1 MPLTQDNQYFKVS
14 TPLGKDKLIFRN
26 LQGNEKLSELFEYT
40 VEVISETNNLAF
52 DNIVGK
58 PVGVTLEFTNS
69 YKRYIHGI
77 ATAFT
82 QARSDKTPN
91 AETHLTVYHI
101 TLRPWFWFL
110 TLTKNCQIFQNMSTP
125 EIIKAI
131 FKGLGFSDFKDSLR
145 NTYTKREYCVQYDE
159 SAFAFA
165 FAFVCRLME
174 DDGIFYF
181 FEHTESKHTL
191 VLADDLSVHKNVI
204 GYNKV
209 RYWEIYESSNP
220 ENVIYKC
227 LMSQQTVPAK
237 YAIDDYHFE
246 TPATNLMTEVSG
258 KSKSKMRIYEY
269 QGYQGGIDTTGAA
282 DKVAKNRIQ
291 SFEWQQK
298 ILFGESYCIGFGAGG
313 KFTLEKHPRKNLNSE
328 YVIYALSIS
337 ASLTEYSNSFQAI
350 PATVQF
356 RPIVSTPKPRIAG
369 LQTAVVTGPKGEEI
383 YTDKY
388 GRIKVQ
394 FHWDQKG
401 KKDDKTTCFI
411 RVNQSWAGKAWGRLF
426 LPRIG
431 QEVLVSFVNG
441 DPDRPLVIGS
451 VYNAEQTVPYA
462 LPTNK
467 TKSTLKTRSTT
478 KGGAKDFNEISFEDK
493 KGKELFYQHAQK
505 DMHIMVEHDRQK
517 TVGNNEVNKIKKNR
531 TTTIEEEHETL
542 TINKG
547 NRFVYVKKGNE
558 THEVKGKRDLK
569 ITGNETH
576 KNDANFTHE
585 VTGNYKLKVTGKLTI
600 EATGKIVIKGSQD
613 IQTEAGMN
621 IKEKAGMNFETKA
634 GLNIKNKAGI
644 NLENQAGVSVKNK
657 ANVSIENKA
666 NVSIKSTANVSL
678 ENKGNVMIKNE
689 GGAMMKEKGGAMGQV
704 EGGGIL
710 IIKGGIVM
718 IN

>member
-14 TPLGKDKLIFRN
+14 TPLGKDKLIFRH

-40 VEVISETNNLAF
+40 VEAISETNNLAF
-52 DNIVGK
+52 DSIVGK

-82 QARSDKTPN
+82 QAKSDKTPD
-91 AETHLTVYHI
+91 AETHLTVYHV

-131 FKGLGFSDFKDSLR
+131 FKELGFSDFKDSLKG
-145 NTYTKREYCVQYDE
+145 TYTKREYCVQYDE
-159 SAFAFA
+159 TAFS
-165 FAFVCRLME
+165 FVCRLME

-181 FEHTESKHTL
+181 FEHSESKHTL
-191 VLADDLSVHKNVI
+191 VLADDLSVHQNVI
-204 GYNKV
+204 GYNKI
-209 RYWEIYESSNP
+209 RFWEIYESSNP
-220 ENVIYKC
+220 EDVIHKC
-227 LMSQQTVPAK
+227 FISQQTLPAK

-246 TPATNLMTEVSG
+246 TPSTDLKTEVTG
-258 KSKSKMRIYEY
+258 KSTSKMRIYEY
-269 QGYQGGIDTTGAA
+269 QSYQGGIDTTSAA
-282 DKVAKNRIQ
+282 DKVANTRIQ
-291 SFEWQQK
+291 SFEWQKK

-313 KFTLEKHPRKNLNSE
+313 KFTLEKHPRKDINAE
-328 YVIYALSIS
+328 YIIYSLSIS

-401 KKDDKTTCFI
+401 KKDEQTTCFI

-462 LPTNK
+462 LPANK
-467 TKSTLKTRSTT
+467 TKSTLKTRSSL
-478 KGGAKDFNEISFEDK
+478 KGGTEDFNEIFFEDK
-493 KGKELFYQHAQK
+493 KGEELFYQHAQK
-505 DMHIMVEHDRQK
+505 DMTIMVEHDRQK
-517 TVGNNEVNKIKKNR
+517 TVGNDEINKIKKNR

-542 TINKG
+542 TVEKG
-547 NRFVYVKKGNE
+547 NRFVYVKTGNE

-569 ITGNETH
+569 VTGNETH

-585 VTGNYKLKVTGKLTI
+585 VTGNYKLKVMGTLTI
-600 EATGKIVIKGSQD
+600 EVTGNVSIKGSQN
-613 IQTEAGMN
+613 IKTEAM
-621 IKEKAGMNFETKA
+621 
-634 GLNIKNKAGI
+634 LNMKNKAGI
-644 NLENQAGVSVKNK
+644 NFENEAGVTMKNK
-657 ANVSIENKA
+657 ANVSIENNA

-689 GGAMMKEKGGAMGQV
+689 GGAMMQEKGGAMGQV

>member
-14 TPLGKDKLIFRN
+14 TPLGKDKLIFRH

-40 VEVISETNNLAF
+40 VEAISETNNLAF

-82 QARSDKTPN
+82 QAKSDKTPD
-91 AETHLTVYHI
+91 AETHLTVYHV

-131 FKGLGFSDFKDSLR
+131 FKELGFSDFKDSLKG
-145 NTYTKREYCVQYDE
+145 TYTKREYCVQYDE
-159 SAFAFA
+159 TAFS
-165 FAFVCRLME
+165 FVCRLME

-191 VLADDLSVHKNVI
+191 VLADDLSVHQNVI

-209 RYWEIYESSNP
+209 RFWEIYESSNP
-220 ENVIYKC
+220 EDVIHKC
-227 LMSQQTVPAK
+227 FMSQQTLPAK

-246 TPATNLMTEVSG
+246 TPLTDLKTEVTG
-258 KSKSKMRIYEY
+258 KSTSKMRIYEY
-269 QGYQGGIDTTGAA
+269 QSYQGGIDTTSAA
-282 DKVAKNRIQ
+282 DKVANTRIQ
-291 SFEWQQK
+291 SFEWQKK
-298 ILFGESYCIGFGAGG
+298 ILFGESYCIGFGAGR
-313 KFTLEKHPRKNLNSE
+313 KFTLEKHPRKDINAE
-328 YVIYALSIS
+328 YIIYSLSIS

-401 KKDDKTTCFI
+401 KKDEQTTCFI

-462 LPTNK
+462 LPANK
-467 TKSTLKTRSTT
+467 TKSTLKTRSSL
-478 KGGAKDFNEISFEDK
+478 KGGTEDFNEIFFEDK
-493 KGKELFYQHAQK
+493 KGEELFYQHAQK
-505 DMHIMVEHDRQK
+505 DMTIMVEHDRQK
-517 TVGNNEVNKIKKNR
+517 TVGNDEINKIKKNR

-542 TINKG
+542 TVEKG
-547 NRFVYVKKGNE
+547 NRFVYVKTGNE

-569 ITGNETH
+569 VTGNETH

-585 VTGNYKLKVTGKLTI
+585 VTGNYKLKVMGTLTI
-600 EATGKIVIKGSQD
+600 EVTGNVSIKGSQN
-613 IQTEAGMN
+613 IKTEAM
-621 IKEKAGMNFETKA
+621 
-634 GLNIKNKAGI
+634 LNMKNKAGI
-644 NLENQAGVSVKNK
+644 NFENEAGVTMKNK
-657 ANVSIENKA
+657 ANVSIENNA

-689 GGAMMKEKGGAMGQV
+689 GGAMMQEKGGAMGQV

>member
-14 TPLGKDKLIFRN
+14 TPLGKDKLIFRH

-40 VEVISETNNLAF
+40 VEAISEINNLAF

-82 QARSDKTPN
+82 QAKSDKTPD
-91 AETHLTVYHI
+91 AETHLTVYHV

-131 FKGLGFSDFKDSLR
+131 FKELGFSDFKDSLKG
-145 NTYTKREYCVQYDE
+145 TYTKREYCVQYDE
-159 SAFAFA
+159 TAFS
-165 FAFVCRLME
+165 FVCRLME

-181 FEHTESKHTL
+181 FEHSESKHTL
-191 VLADDLSVHKNVI
+191 VLADDLSVHQNVI

-209 RYWEIYESSNP
+209 RFWEIYESSNP
-220 ENVIYKC
+220 EDVIHKC
-227 LMSQQTVPAK
+227 FISQQTLPAK

-246 TPATNLMTEVSG
+246 TPSTDLKTEVTG
-258 KSKSKMRIYEY
+258 KSTSKMRIYEY
-269 QGYQGGIDTTGAA
+269 QSYQGGIDTTSAA
-282 DKVAKNRIQ
+282 DKVANTRIQ
-291 SFEWQQK
+291 SFEWQKK
-298 ILFGESYCIGFGAGG
+298 ILFGESYCIGFGAGR
-313 KFTLEKHPRKNLNSE
+313 KFTLEKHPRKDINAE
-328 YVIYALSIS
+328 YIIYSLSIS

-401 KKDDKTTCFI
+401 KKDEQTTCFI

-462 LPTNK
+462 LPANK
-467 TKSTLKTRSTT
+467 TKSTLKTRSSL
-478 KGGAKDFNEISFEDK
+478 KGGTEDFNEIFFEDK
-493 KGKELFYQHAQK
+493 KGEELFYQHAQK
-505 DMHIMVEHDRQK
+505 DMTIMVEHDRQK
-517 TVGNNEVNKIKKNR
+517 TVGNDEINKIKKNR

-542 TINKG
+542 TVEKG
-547 NRFVYVKKGNE
+547 NRFVYVKTGNE

-569 ITGNETH
+569 VTGNETH

-585 VTGNYKLKVTGKLTI
+585 VTGNYKLKVMGTLTI
-600 EATGKIVIKGSQD
+600 EVTGNVSIKGSQN
-613 IQTEAGMN
+613 IKTEAM
-621 IKEKAGMNFETKA
+621 
-634 GLNIKNKAGI
+634 LNMKNKAGI
-644 NLENQAGVSVKNK
+644 NFENEAGVTMKNK
-657 ANVSIENKA
+657 ANVSIENNA

-689 GGAMMKEKGGAMGQV
+689 GGAMMQEKGGAMGQV

>member
-14 TPLGKDKLIFRN
+14 TPLGKDKLIFRH

-40 VEVISETNNLAF
+40 VEAISEINNLAF

-82 QARSDKTPN
+82 QAKSERTPV
-91 AETHLTVYHI
+91 AETHLTIYHV

-131 FKGLGFSDFKDSLR
+131 FKELGFSDFKDSLKG
-145 NTYTKREYCVQYDE
+145 TYTKREYCVQYDE
-159 SAFAFA
+159 TAFS
-165 FAFVCRLME
+165 FVCRLME

-191 VLADDLSVHKNVI
+191 VLADDLSVHQNVI
-204 GYNKV
+204 GYNKI
-209 RYWEIYESSNP
+209 RFWEIYESSNP
-220 ENVIYKC
+220 EDVIHKC
-227 LMSQQTVPAK
+227 FMSQQTLPAK

-246 TPATNLMTEVSG
+246 TPSTDLKTEVTG
-258 KSKSKMRIYEY
+258 KSTSKMRIYEY
-269 QGYQGGIDTTGAA
+269 QSYQGGIDTTSAA
-282 DKVAKNRIQ
+282 DKVANTRIQ
-291 SFEWQQK
+291 SFEWQKK

-313 KFTLEKHPRKNLNSE
+313 KFTLEKHPRKDINAE
-328 YVIYALSIS
+328 YIIYSLSIS

-401 KKDDKTTCFI
+401 KKDEQTTCFI

-462 LPTNK
+462 LPANK
-467 TKSTLKTRSTT
+467 TKSTLKTRSSL
-478 KGGAKDFNEISFEDK
+478 KGGTEDFNEIFFEDK
-493 KGKELFYQHAQK
+493 KGEELFYQHAQK
-505 DMHIMVEHDRQK
+505 DMTIMVEHDRQK
-517 TVGNNEVNKIKKNR
+517 TVGNDEINKIKKNR

-542 TINKG
+542 TVEKG
-547 NRFVYVKKGNE
+547 NRFVYVKTGNE

-569 ITGNETH
+569 VTGNETH

-585 VTGNYKLKVTGKLTI
+585 VTGNYKLKVMGTLTI
-600 EATGKIVIKGSQD
+600 EVTGNVSIKGSQN
-613 IQTEAGMN
+613 IKTEAM
-621 IKEKAGMNFETKA
+621 
-634 GLNIKNKAGI
+634 LNMKNKAGI
-644 NLENQAGVSVKNK
+644 NFENEAGVTMKNK
-657 ANVSIENKA
+657 ANVSIENNA

>member
-14 TPLGKDKLIFRN
+14 TPLGKDKLIFRH

-40 VEVISETNNLAF
+40 VEAISETNNLAF

-82 QARSDKTPN
+82 QAKSDKTPD
-91 AETHLTVYHI
+91 AETHLTVYHV

-131 FKGLGFSDFKDSLR
+131 FKELGFSDFKDSLKG
-145 NTYTKREYCVQYDE
+145 TYTKREYCVQYDE
-159 SAFAFA
+159 TAFS
-165 FAFVCRLME
+165 FVCRLME

-181 FEHTESKHTL
+181 FEHSESKHTL
-191 VLADDLSVHKNVI
+191 VLADDLSVHQNVI

-209 RYWEIYESSNP
+209 RFWEIYESSNP
-220 ENVIYKC
+220 EDVIHKC
-227 LMSQQTVPAK
+227 FISQQTLPAK

-246 TPATNLMTEVSG
+246 TPSTDLKTEVTG
-258 KSKSKMRIYEY
+258 KSTSKMRIYEY
-269 QGYQGGIDTTGAA
+269 QSYQGGIDTTSAA
-282 DKVAKNRIQ
+282 DKVANTRIQ
-291 SFEWQQK
+291 SFEWQKK
-298 ILFGESYCIGFGAGG
+298 ILFGESYCIGFGAGR
-313 KFTLEKHPRKNLNSE
+313 KFTLEKHPRKDINAE
-328 YVIYALSIS
+328 YIIYSLSIS

-401 KKDDKTTCFI
+401 KKDEQTTCFI

-462 LPTNK
+462 LPANK
-467 TKSTLKTRSTT
+467 TKSTLKTRSSL
-478 KGGAKDFNEISFEDK
+478 KGGTEDFNEIFFEDK
-493 KGKELFYQHAQK
+493 KGEELFYQHAQK
-505 DMHIMVEHDRQK
+505 DMTIMVEHDRQK
-517 TVGNNEVNKIKKNR
+517 TVGNDEINKIKKNR

-542 TINKG
+542 TVEKG
-547 NRFVYVKKGNE
+547 NRFVYVKTGNE

-569 ITGNETH
+569 VTGNETH

-585 VTGNYKLKVTGKLTI
+585 VTGNYKLKVMGTLTI
-600 EATGKIVIKGSQD
+600 EVTGNVSIKGSQN
-613 IQTEAGMN
+613 IKTEAM
-621 IKEKAGMNFETKA
+621 
-634 GLNIKNKAGI
+634 LNMKNKAGI
-644 NLENQAGVSVKNK
+644 NFENEAGVTMKNK
-657 ANVSIENKA
+657 ANVSIENNA

-689 GGAMMKEKGGAMGQV
+689 GGAMMQEKGGAMGQV

>member
-14 TPLGKDKLIFRN
+14 TPLGKDKLIFRH

-40 VEVISETNNLAF
+40 VEAISEINNLAF

-82 QARSDKTPN
+82 QAKSDKTPD

-131 FKGLGFSDFKDSLR
+131 FKELGFSDFKDSLKG
-145 NTYTKREYCVQYDE
+145 TYTKREYCVQYDE
-159 SAFAFA
+159 TAFS
-165 FAFVCRLME
+165 FVCRLME

-181 FEHTESKHTL
+181 FEHSESKHTL
-191 VLADDLSVHKNVI
+191 VLADDLSVHQNVI
-204 GYNKV
+204 GYNKI
-209 RYWEIYESSNP
+209 RFWEIYESSNP
-220 ENVIYKC
+220 EDVIHKC
-227 LMSQQTVPAK
+227 FMSQQTLPAK

-246 TPATNLMTEVSG
+246 TPSTDLKTEVTG
-258 KSKSKMRIYEY
+258 KSTSKMRIYEY
-269 QGYQGGIDTTGAA
+269 QSYQGGIDTTSAA
-282 DKVAKNRIQ
+282 DKVANTRIQ
-291 SFEWQQK
+291 SFEWQKK

-313 KFTLEKHPRKNLNSE
+313 KFTLEKHPRKDINAE
-328 YVIYALSIS
+328 YIIYSLSIS

-401 KKDDKTTCFI
+401 KKDEQTTCFI

-462 LPTNK
+462 LPANK
-467 TKSTLKTRSTT
+467 TKSTLKTRSSL
-478 KGGAKDFNEISFEDK
+478 KGGTEDFNEIFFEDK
-493 KGKELFYQHAQK
+493 KGEELFYQHAQK
-505 DMHIMVEHDRQK
+505 DMTIMVEHDRQK
-517 TVGNNEVNKIKKNR
+517 TVGNDEINKIKKNR

-542 TINKG
+542 TVEKG
-547 NRFVYVKKGNE
+547 NRFVYVKTGNE

-569 ITGNETH
+569 VTGNETH

-585 VTGNYKLKVTGKLTI
+585 VTGNYKLKVMGTLTI
-600 EATGKIVIKGSQD
+600 EVTGNVSIKGSQN
-613 IQTEAGMN
+613 IKTEAM
-621 IKEKAGMNFETKA
+621 
-634 GLNIKNKAGI
+634 LNMKNKAGI
-644 NLENQAGVSVKNK
+644 NFENEAGVTMKNK
-657 ANVSIENKA
+657 ANVSIENNA

>member
-1 MPLTQDNQYFKVS
+1 MPFTQDNQYFKVS

-40 VEVISETNNLAF
+40 VEAISETNNLAF
-52 DNIVGK
+52 DSIVGK
-58 PVGVTLEFTNS
+58 PVSVTLEFTNN

-77 ATAFT
+77 ATTFT
-82 QARSDKTPN
+82 QARSDKTPDT
-91 AETHLTVYHI
+91 ETHLTVYHI

-131 FKGLGFSDFKDSLR
+131 FKELGFSDFKDSLKG
-145 NTYTKREYCVQYDE
+145 TYTKREYCVQYDE
-159 SAFAFA
+159 TAFS
-165 FAFVCRLME
+165 FVCRLME

-191 VLADDLSVHKNVI
+191 ILADDLSVHQNVI

-209 RYWEIYESSNP
+209 RFWEIYESSNP
-220 ENVIYKC
+220 EDVIHKC
-227 LMSQQTVPAK
+227 FVSQQTLPAK

-246 TPATNLMTEVSG
+246 TPSTDLKTEVTG
-258 KSKSKMRIYEY
+258 KSTSKMRIYEY
-269 QGYQGGIDTTGAA
+269 QGYQGGIDTTSAA
-282 DKVAKNRIQ
+282 DKVANTRIQ
-291 SFEWQQK
+291 SFEWQKK

-313 KFTLEKHPRKNLNSE
+313 KFTLEKHPRKDLNAE

-337 ASLTEYSNSFQAI
+337 ANLTEYSNSFQAI

-356 RPIVSTPKPRIAG
+356 KPIVSTSKPRIAG

-401 KKDDKTTCFI
+401 KKDEQTTCFI

-462 LPTNK
+462 LPANK
-467 TKSTLKTRSTT
+467 TKSTLKTRSTL
-478 KGGAKDFNEISFEDK
+478 KGGTEDFNEIFFEDK
-493 KGKELFYQHAQK
+493 KGEELFYQHAQK

-517 TVGNNEVNKIKKNR
+517 TVGNDEVNKIKKNR

-542 TINKG
+542 TVEKG
-547 NRFVYVKKGNE
+547 NRFVYVKTGNE
-558 THEVKGKRDLK
+558 THEVKGTRSVKV
-569 ITGNETH
+569 TGNETH
-576 KNDANFTHE
+576 TNEANFTHE
-585 VTGNYKLKVTGKLTI
+585 VKGNYKLKIMGTLAIEVTGNMT
-600 EATGKIVIKGSQD
+600 VKGSQN
-613 IQTEAGMN
+613 IQTEAM
-621 IKEKAGMNFETKA
+621 
-634 GLNIKNKAGI
+634 LNIKNKAGV
-644 NLENQAGVSVKNK
+644 NFENEAGVSMKNK
-657 ANVSIENKA
+657 ANVSIENNA
-666 NVSIKSTANVSL
+666 NVSIKSTANVSI
-678 ENKGNVMIKNE
+678 ENKASVMIKNE
-689 GGAMMKEKGGAMGQV
+689 GSVMLQEKGGAMGQV

>member
-14 TPLGKDKLIFRN
+14 TPLGKDKLIFRH

-40 VEVISETNNLAF
+40 VEAISETNNLAF

-82 QARSDKTPN
+82 QAKSDKTPD
-91 AETHLTVYHI
+91 AETHLTVYHV

-131 FKGLGFSDFKDSLR
+131 FKELGFSDFKDSLKG
-145 NTYTKREYCVQYDE
+145 TYTKREYCVQYDE
-159 SAFAFA
+159 TAFS
-165 FAFVCRLME
+165 FVCRLME

-181 FEHTESKHTL
+181 FEHSESKHTL
-191 VLADDLSVHKNVI
+191 VLADDLSVHQNVI

-209 RYWEIYESSNP
+209 RFWEIYESSNP
-220 ENVIYKC
+220 EDVIHKC
-227 LMSQQTVPAK
+227 FISQQTLPAK

-246 TPATNLMTEVSG
+246 TPSTDLKTEVTG
-258 KSKSKMRIYEY
+258 KSTSKMRIYEY
-269 QGYQGGIDTTGAA
+269 QSYQGGIDTTSAA
-282 DKVAKNRIQ
+282 DKVANTRIQ
-291 SFEWQQK
+291 SFEWQKK

-313 KFTLEKHPRKNLNSE
+313 KFTLEKHPRKDLNSE

-401 KKDDKTTCFI
+401 KKDEQTTCFI

-462 LPTNK
+462 LPANK
-467 TKSTLKTRSTT
+467 TKSTLKTRSSL
-478 KGGAKDFNEISFEDK
+478 KGGTEDFNEIFFEDK
-493 KGKELFYQHAQK
+493 KGEELFYQHAQK
-505 DMHIMVEHDRQK
+505 DMTIMVEHDRQK
-517 TVGNNEVNKIKKNR
+517 TVGNDEINKIKKNR

-542 TINKG
+542 TVEKG
-547 NRFVYVKKGNE
+547 NRFVYVKTGNE

-569 ITGNETH
+569 VTGNETH

-585 VTGNYKLKVTGKLTI
+585 VTGNYKLKVMGTLTI
-600 EATGKIVIKGSQD
+600 EVTGNVSIKGSQN
-613 IQTEAGMN
+613 IKTEAM
-621 IKEKAGMNFETKA
+621 
-634 GLNIKNKAGI
+634 LNMKNKAGI
-644 NLENQAGVSVKNK
+644 NFENEAGVTMKNK
-657 ANVSIENKA
+657 ANVSIENNA

-689 GGAMMKEKGGAMGQV
+689 GGAMMQEKGGAMGQV

>member
-14 TPLGKDKLIFRN
+14 TPLGKDKLIFRH

-40 VEVISETNNLAF
+40 VEAVSETNNLAF

-82 QARSDKTPN
+82 QAKSDKTPD
-91 AETHLTVYHI
+91 AETHLTVYHV

-131 FKGLGFSDFKDSLR
+131 FKELGFSDFKDSLKG
-145 NTYTKREYCVQYDE
+145 TYTKREYCVQYDE
-159 SAFAFA
+159 TAFS
-165 FAFVCRLME
+165 FVCRLME

-181 FEHTESKHTL
+181 FEHSESKHTL
-191 VLADDLSVHKNVI
+191 VLADDLSVHQNVI
-204 GYNKV
+204 GYNKI
-209 RYWEIYESSNP
+209 RFWEIYESSNP
-220 ENVIYKC
+220 EDVIHKC
-227 LMSQQTVPAK
+227 FVSQQTLPAK

-246 TPATNLMTEVSG
+246 TPSTDLKTEVTG
-258 KSKSKMRIYEY
+258 KSTSKMRIYEY
-269 QGYQGGIDTTGAA
+269 QGYQGGIDTTSAA
-282 DKVAKNRIQ
+282 DKVANTRIQ
-291 SFEWQQK
+291 SFEWQKK

-313 KFTLEKHPRKNLNSE
+313 KFTLEKHPRKDLNAE

-337 ASLTEYSNSFQAI
+337 ANLTEYSNSFQAI

-356 RPIVSTPKPRIAG
+356 KPIVSTSKPRIAG

-401 KKDDKTTCFI
+401 KKDEQTTCFI

-462 LPTNK
+462 LPANK
-467 TKSTLKTRSTT
+467 TKSTLKTRSTL
-478 KGGAKDFNEISFEDK
+478 KGGTEDFNEIFFEDK
-493 KGKELFYQHAQK
+493 KGEELFYQHAQK

-517 TVGNNEVNKIKKNR
+517 TVGNDEVNKIKKNR

-542 TINKG
+542 TVEKG
-547 NRFVYVKKGNE
+547 NRFVYVKTGNE
-558 THEVKGKRDLK
+558 THEVKGTRSVKV
-569 ITGNETH
+569 TGNETH
-576 KNDANFTHE
+576 TNEANFTHE
-585 VTGNYKLKVTGKLTI
+585 VKGNYKLKIMGTLAIEVTGNMT
-600 EATGKIVIKGSQD
+600 VKGSQN
-613 IQTEAGMN
+613 IQTEAM
-621 IKEKAGMNFETKA
+621 
-634 GLNIKNKAGI
+634 LNIKNKAGV
-644 NLENQAGVSVKNK
+644 NFENEAGVSMKNK
-657 ANVSIENKA
+657 ANVSIENNA
-666 NVSIKSTANVSL
+666 NVSIKSTANVSI
-678 ENKGNVMIKNE
+678 ENKASVMIKNE
-689 GGAMMKEKGGAMGQV
+689 GSVMLQEKGGAMGQV

>member
-14 TPLGKDKLIFRN
+14 TPLGKDKLIFRH

-40 VEVISETNNLAF
+40 VEAISETNNLAF
-52 DNIVGK
+52 DSIVGK

-82 QARSDKTPN
+82 QAKSDKTPD

-131 FKGLGFSDFKDSLR
+131 FKELGFSDFKDSLKG
-145 NTYTKREYCVQYDE
+145 TYTKREYCVQYDE
-159 SAFAFA
+159 TAFS
-165 FAFVCRLME
+165 FVCRLME

-191 VLADDLSVHKNVI
+191 VLADDLSVHQNVI
-204 GYNKV
+204 GYNKI
-209 RYWEIYESSNP
+209 RFWEIYESSNP
-220 ENVIYKC
+220 EDVIHKC
-227 LMSQQTVPAK
+227 FMSQQTLPAK

-246 TPATNLMTEVSG
+246 TPSTDLKTEVTG
-258 KSKSKMRIYEY
+258 KSTSKMRIYEY
-269 QGYQGGIDTTGAA
+269 QSYQGGIDTTSAA
-282 DKVAKNRIQ
+282 DKVANTRIQ
-291 SFEWQQK
+291 SFEWQKK

-313 KFTLEKHPRKNLNSE
+313 KFTLEKHPRKDINAE
-328 YVIYALSIS
+328 YIIYSLSIS

-401 KKDDKTTCFI
+401 KKDEQTTCFI

-462 LPTNK
+462 LPANK
-467 TKSTLKTRSTT
+467 TKSTLKTRSSL
-478 KGGAKDFNEISFEDK
+478 KGGTEDFNEIFFEDK
-493 KGKELFYQHAQK
+493 KGEELFYQHAQK
-505 DMHIMVEHDRQK
+505 DMTIMVEHDRQK
-517 TVGNNEVNKIKKNR
+517 TVGNDEINKIKKNR

-542 TINKG
+542 TVEKG
-547 NRFVYVKKGNE
+547 NRFVYVKTGNE

-569 ITGNETH
+569 VTGNETH

-585 VTGNYKLKVTGKLTI
+585 VTGNYKLKVMGTLTI
-600 EATGKIVIKGSQD
+600 EVTGNVSIKGSQN
-613 IQTEAGMN
+613 IKTEAM
-621 IKEKAGMNFETKA
+621 
-634 GLNIKNKAGI
+634 LNMKNKAGI
-644 NLENQAGVSVKNK
+644 NFENEAGVTMKNK
-657 ANVSIENKA
+657 ANVSIENNA

-689 GGAMMKEKGGAMGQV
+689 GGAMMQEKGGAMGQV

>member
-14 TPLGKDKLIFRN
+14 TPLGKDKLIFRH

-40 VEVISETNNLAF
+40 VEAISEINNLAF

-82 QARSDKTPN
+82 QAKSDKTPD
-91 AETHLTVYHI
+91 AETHLTVYHV

-131 FKGLGFSDFKDSLR
+131 FKELGFSDFKDSLKG
-145 NTYTKREYCVQYDE
+145 TYTKREYCVQYDE
-159 SAFAFA
+159 TAFS
-165 FAFVCRLME
+165 FVCRLME

-181 FEHTESKHTL
+181 FEHSESKHTL
-191 VLADDLSVHKNVI
+191 VLADDLSVHQNVI

-209 RYWEIYESSNP
+209 RFWEIYESSNP
-220 ENVIYKC
+220 EDVIHKC
-227 LMSQQTVPAK
+227 FISQQTLPAK

-246 TPATNLMTEVSG
+246 TPSTDLKTEVTG
-258 KSKSKMRIYEY
+258 KSTSKMRIYEY
-269 QGYQGGIDTTGAA
+269 QSYQGGIDTTSAA
-282 DKVAKNRIQ
+282 DKVANTRIQ
-291 SFEWQQK
+291 SFEWQKK

-313 KFTLEKHPRKNLNSE
+313 KFTLEKHPRKDINAE
-328 YVIYALSIS
+328 YIIYSLSIS

-401 KKDDKTTCFI
+401 KKDEQTTCFI

-462 LPTNK
+462 LPANK
-467 TKSTLKTRSTT
+467 TKSTLKTRSSL
-478 KGGAKDFNEISFEDK
+478 KGGTEDFNEIFFEDK
-493 KGKELFYQHAQK
+493 KGEELFYQHAQK
-505 DMHIMVEHDRQK
+505 DMTIMVEHDRQK
-517 TVGNNEVNKIKKNR
+517 TVGNDEINKIKKNR

-542 TINKG
+542 TVEKG
-547 NRFVYVKKGNE
+547 NRFVYVKTGNE

-569 ITGNETH
+569 VTGNETH

-585 VTGNYKLKVTGKLTI
+585 VTGNYKLKVMGTLTI
-600 EATGKIVIKGSQD
+600 EVTGNVSIKGSQN
-613 IQTEAGMN
+613 IKTEAM
-621 IKEKAGMNFETKA
+621 
-634 GLNIKNKAGI
+634 LNMKNKAGI
-644 NLENQAGVSVKNK
+644 NFENEAGVTMKNK
-657 ANVSIENKA
+657 ANVSIENNA

-689 GGAMMKEKGGAMGQV
+689 GGAMMQEKGGAMGQV

>member
-14 TPLGKDKLIFRN
+14 TPLGKDKLIFRH

-40 VEVISETNNLAF
+40 VEAISEINNLAF

-82 QARSDKTPN
+82 QAKSDKTPD

-131 FKGLGFSDFKDSLR
+131 FKELGFSDFKDSLKG
-145 NTYTKREYCVQYDE
+145 TYTKREYCVQYDE
-159 SAFAFA
+159 TAFS
-165 FAFVCRLME
+165 FVCRLME

-191 VLADDLSVHKNVI
+191 VLADDLSVHQNVI
-204 GYNKV
+204 GYNKI
-209 RYWEIYESSNP
+209 RFWEIYESSNP
-220 ENVIYKC
+220 EDVIHKC
-227 LMSQQTVPAK
+227 FMSQQTLPAK

-246 TPATNLMTEVSG
+246 TPSTDLKTEVTG
-258 KSKSKMRIYEY
+258 KSTSKMRIYEY
-269 QGYQGGIDTTGAA
+269 QSYQGGIDTTSAA
-282 DKVAKNRIQ
+282 DKVANTRIQ
-291 SFEWQQK
+291 SFEWQKK

-313 KFTLEKHPRKNLNSE
+313 KFTLEKHPRKDINAE
-328 YVIYALSIS
+328 YIIYSLSIS

-401 KKDDKTTCFI
+401 KKDEQTTCFI

-462 LPTNK
+462 LPANK
-467 TKSTLKTRSTT
+467 TKSTLKTRSSL
-478 KGGAKDFNEISFEDK
+478 KGGTEDFNEIFFEDK
-493 KGKELFYQHAQK
+493 KGEELFYQHAQK
-505 DMHIMVEHDRQK
+505 DMTIMVEHDRQK
-517 TVGNNEVNKIKKNR
+517 TVGNDEINKIKKNR

-542 TINKG
+542 TVEKG
-547 NRFVYVKKGNE
+547 NRFVYVKTGNE

-569 ITGNETH
+569 VTGNETH

-585 VTGNYKLKVTGKLTI
+585 VTGNYKLKVMGTLTI
-600 EATGKIVIKGSQD
+600 EVTGNVSIKGSQN
-613 IQTEAGMN
+613 IKTEAM
-621 IKEKAGMNFETKA
+621 
-634 GLNIKNKAGI
+634 LNMKNKAGI
-644 NLENQAGVSVKNK
+644 NFENEAGVTMKNK
-657 ANVSIENKA
+657 ANVSIENNA

-689 GGAMMKEKGGAMGQV
+689 GGAMMQEKGGAMGQV

>member
-1 MPLTQDNQYFKVS
+1 MPVTQDNQYFKVS
-14 TPLGKDKLIFRN
+14 TPLGKDKLIFRH
-26 LQGNEKLSELFEYT
+26 LQGAEKLSELFEYQ
-40 VEVISETNNLAF
+40 VEAVSETNNLAF
-52 DNIVGK
+52 DSIVGK

-77 ATAFT
+77 ATSFT
-82 QARSDKTPN
+82 QARSDKTPDT
-91 AETHLTVYHI
+91 ETHLTIYHI

-131 FKGLGFSDFKDSLR
+131 FSELGFSDFKDSLKG
-145 NTYTKREYCVQYDE
+145 TYAKREYCVQYDE
-159 SAFAFA
+159 TA
-165 FAFVCRLME
+165 FAFVSRLME

-181 FEHTESKHTL
+181 FEHTDSKHTL
-191 VLADDLSVHKNVI
+191 ILADDLSIHQNVI
-204 GYNKV
+204 GYNKI
-209 RYWEIYESSNP
+209 RFWEIYESSNP
-220 ENVIYKC
+220 EDVIHKC
-227 LMSQQTVPAK
+227 FISQQTLPAK
-237 YAIDDYHFE
+237 YVIDDYHFE
-246 TPATNLMTEVSG
+246 TPSTDLKTEVSG
-258 KSKSKMRIYEY
+258 KSTSKMRIYEY
-269 QGYQGGIDTTGAA
+269 QNYQGGVDTTSAA
-282 DKVAKNRIQ
+282 DKVANTRIQ
-291 SFEWQQK
+291 SFEWQK
-298 ILFGESYCIGFGAGG
+298 KVLFGESYCIGFGAGG
-313 KFTLEKHPRKNLNSE
+313 KFTLEKHPRKDLNAA

-356 RPIVSTPKPRIAG
+356 RSVISTPKPRIAG
-369 LQTAVVTGPKGEEI
+369 LQTAIVTGPKGEEI

-401 KKDDKTTCFI
+401 KKDEKTTCFI

-467 TKSTLKTRSTT
+467 TKSTLKSRSSL
-478 KGGAKDFNEISFEDK
+478 KGGTEDFNEIFFEDK
-493 KGKELFYQHAQK
+493 KGEELFYQHAQK
-505 DMHIMVEHDRQK
+505 DMHLMIEHDRQK
-517 TVGNNEVNKIKKNR
+517 TVGNDEVNKIKKNR

-542 TINKG
+542 TVEKG
-547 NRFVYVKKGNE
+547 NRFVYVKTGNE
-558 THEVKGKRDLK
+558 THEVKGTRSVKV
-569 ITGNETH
+569 TGNETH
-576 KNDANFTHE
+576 TNEANFTHE
-585 VTGNYKLKVTGKLTI
+585 VTGNYKLKVMGTLTI
-600 EATGKIVIKGSQD
+600 EVTGNITVKGSQN
-613 IQTEAGMN
+613 IQTEAM
-621 IKEKAGMNFETKA
+621 
-634 GLNIKNKAGI
+634 LNIKNKASV
-644 NLENQAGVSVKNK
+644 NFENEAGVSMKNK
-657 ANVSIENKA
+657 ANVSIENNA
-666 NVSIKSTANVSL
+666 NVSIKSTANVSI
-678 ENKGNVMIKNE
+678 ENKGNVTIKNE
-689 GGAMMKEKGGAMGQV
+689 GGAMMQEKGGAMGQV

>member
-14 TPLGKDKLIFRN
+14 TPLGKDKLIFRH

-40 VEVISETNNLAF
+40 VEAISEINNLAF

-82 QARSDKTPN
+82 QAKSDKTPD
-91 AETHLTVYHI
+91 AETHLTVYHV

-131 FKGLGFSDFKDSLR
+131 FKELGFSDFKDSLKG
-145 NTYTKREYCVQYDE
+145 TYTKREYCVQYDE
-159 SAFAFA
+159 TAFS
-165 FAFVCRLME
+165 FVCRLME

-181 FEHTESKHTL
+181 FEHSESKHTL
-191 VLADDLSVHKNVI
+191 VLADDLSVHQNVI
-204 GYNKV
+204 GYNKI
-209 RYWEIYESSNP
+209 RFWEIYESSNP
-220 ENVIYKC
+220 EDVIHKC
-227 LMSQQTVPAK
+227 FISQQTLPAK

-246 TPATNLMTEVSG
+246 TPSTDLKTEVTG
-258 KSKSKMRIYEY
+258 KSTSKMRIYEY
-269 QGYQGGIDTTGAA
+269 QSYQGGIDTTSAA
-282 DKVAKNRIQ
+282 DKVANTRIQ
-291 SFEWQQK
+291 SFEWQKK

-313 KFTLEKHPRKNLNSE
+313 KFTLEKHPRKDLNSE

-401 KKDDKTTCFI
+401 KKDEQTTCFI

-462 LPTNK
+462 LPANK
-467 TKSTLKTRSTT
+467 TKSTLKTRSSL
-478 KGGAKDFNEISFEDK
+478 KGGTEDFNEIFFEDK
-493 KGKELFYQHAQK
+493 KGEELFYQHAQK
-505 DMHIMVEHDRQK
+505 DMTIMVEHDRQK
-517 TVGNNEVNKIKKNR
+517 TVGNDEINKIKKNR

-542 TINKG
+542 TVEKG
-547 NRFVYVKKGNE
+547 NRFVYVKTGNE

-569 ITGNETH
+569 VTGNETH

-585 VTGNYKLKVTGKLTI
+585 VTGNYKLKVMGTLTI
-600 EATGKIVIKGSQD
+600 EVTGNVSIKGSQN
-613 IQTEAGMN
+613 IKTEAM
-621 IKEKAGMNFETKA
+621 
-634 GLNIKNKAGI
+634 LNMKNKAGI
-644 NLENQAGVSVKNK
+644 NFENEAGVTMKNK
-657 ANVSIENKA
+657 ANVSIENNA

-689 GGAMMKEKGGAMGQV
+689 GGAMMQEKGGAMGQV